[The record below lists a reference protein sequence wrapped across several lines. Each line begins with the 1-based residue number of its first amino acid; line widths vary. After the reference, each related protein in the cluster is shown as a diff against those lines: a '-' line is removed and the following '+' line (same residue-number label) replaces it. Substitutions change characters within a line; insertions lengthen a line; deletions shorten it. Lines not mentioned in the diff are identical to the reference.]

1 MVGLNSLDDAGVYRL
16 SDEMALVQTVDFFT
30 AVVDDPYQ
38 FGAIAAANAISDVY
52 AMGGEP
58 LLALN
63 LVGFPLDSL
72 PATVLSE
79 ILQGGAD
86 KAREAGVLIIGGH
99 TIEDKEPKY
108 GMAVTGTVHPERLVS
123 NGGAQP
129 GDVLVLTK
137 PIGTGILTT
146 AAKAG
151 MAPAGS
157 MEVAIAAM
165 ATLNR
170 DAAAAMNE
178 VGANACTDVTGFGL
192 LGHAREVAVASKVD
206 LEFRADAVP
215 LLRGARE
222 AALDGRVPGG
232 TRENLRYLMSHL
244 SFENGAVDETT
255 LLLLADAQTS
265 GGLLISVPESRADAL
280 LAELAR
286 RGVDGAVVVG
296 RVTGDSEEARIT
308 IV

>member
-1 MVGLNSLDDAGVYRL
+1 MVGLNSLDDAGVYKI
-16 SDEMALVQTVDFFT
+16 SEEIALVQTVDFFT

-63 LVGFPLDSL
+63 LVGFPLNSL
-72 PATVLSE
+72 PATVLAE
-79 ILQGGAD
+79 ILQGGGD

-108 GMAVTGTVHPERLVS
+108 GMAVTGTVHPERLVT

-206 LEFRADAVP
+206 LEFRADTVP
-215 LLRGARE
+215 LLPGARE

-232 TRENLRYLMSHL
+232 TRENLRYLMPHL
-244 SFENGAVDETT
+244 SFENRAVDETA

-280 LAELAR
+280 LAELAG
-286 RGVDGAVVVG
+286 RGVNGAAVVG
-296 RVTGDSEEARIT
+296 RVTEKSEEARIA